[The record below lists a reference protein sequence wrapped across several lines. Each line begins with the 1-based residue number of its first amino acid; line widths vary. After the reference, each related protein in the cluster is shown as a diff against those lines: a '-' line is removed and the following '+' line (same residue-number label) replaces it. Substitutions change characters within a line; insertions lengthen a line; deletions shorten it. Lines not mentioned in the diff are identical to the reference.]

1 MTNLR
6 GSGNFHQLT
15 FAFPEEWFLSSFQNK
30 MFTIMQSAPFQSFLC
45 VLLWLKVIA
54 GAYFPANIDN
64 STGQWMTSYI
74 QTGILPQV
82 LLFLPRY
89 TFVKNEISILNGEVK
104 KMTK

>member
-1 MTNLR
+1 ML
-6 GSGNFHQLT
+6 
-15 FAFPEEWFLSSFQNK
+15 K
-30 MFTIMQSAPFQSFLC
+30 IMQSVALQSIVCVFL
-45 VLLWLKVIA
+45 VSNFVIS

-89 TFVKNEISILNGEVK
+89 TFVKNEIPILNGEVK
-104 KMTK
+104 KMTI